1 LTIYSQ
7 VGYIANFKYILFDY
21 IAVKSDNCVM
31 LDCVKLALDKIVEE
45 KKKSLYAL
53 AKETGISYSTIHKM
67 ATKEVQSIDL
77 EVLRKICENLKCTPN
92 DLIVF

>member
-1 LTIYSQ
+1 
-7 VGYIANFKYILFDY
+7 
-21 IAVKSDNCVM
+21 M
-31 LDCVKLALDKIVEE
+31 LDSVKLALDKIVKE

-67 ATKEVQSIDL
+67 ANKEVQSVDL

-92 DLIVF
+92 DLIIF

>member
-1 LTIYSQ
+1 
-7 VGYIANFKYILFDY
+7 
-21 IAVKSDNCVM
+21 M
-31 LDCVKLALDKIVEE
+31 LGNVKLALNKIVEE

-53 AKETGISYSTIHKM
+53 AKETGIAYSTIHKM
-67 ATKEVQSIDL
+67 ATKEVQSVDL